1 MQKDSTYTT
10 LGNAMLDGERYTKR
24 CERWNRAGHA
34 HELTFSCYGGHPF
47 LAKERTCLWLVDS
60 IISARHKHDFDLW
73 AYVFMPN
80 HVHLILCPRREQ
92 YSISTILQA
101 IKQPVARK
109 AIAYL
114 RTNNSAGLRLLATG
128 QPAKPYQFWQKG
140 GGYDRNIVSVKTL
153 IEAVHYL
160 HNNPVRKGLVETP
173 DQWQYSSAAAWD
185 GTKPGPIPIDHDSFP
200 AH

>member
-1 MQKDSTYTT
+1 
-10 LGNAMLDGERYTKR
+10 MLNGERYTKR

-47 LAKERTCLWLVDS
+47 LARERTCCWLVDS
-60 IISARHKHDFDLW
+60 INNARSKHEFGLW

-80 HVHLILCPRREQ
+80 HVHLILCPRKED
-92 YSISTILQA
+92 YSISSILLS

-109 AIAYL
+109 AIGYL
-114 RTNNSAGLRLLATG
+114 RIHNPAGLRLLATG

-140 GGYDRNIVSVKTL
+140 GGYDRNLVSVKIL
-153 IEAVHYL
+153 IEAVRYI
-160 HNNPVRKGLVETP
+160 HNNPVRKGFVETP
-173 DQWQYSSAAAWD
+173 DQWHYSSAADWD
-185 GTKPGPIPIDHDSFP
+185 GTRPGPIPIDHDSFP